1 MRFGSAAD
9 QPHDL
14 EPHRVPCEFVRVIEW
29 SVPDDQL
36 QAARA
41 YTRHSN

>member
-29 SVPDDQL
+29 SAPELSFD
-36 QAARA
+36 RS
-41 YTRHSN
+41 TSR